1 MVRRNS
7 TVQHGQKE
15 SAIGWLVGVLLLG
28 AVAAGCSDE
37 STQAEPAAKESPTQS
52 PQPPSAPKGSAGSQ
66 SSPEAV
72 VRNWTTALVTNQLK
86 QACMSMAVAPDKHS
100 APNPATSEA
109 CGSGGRAANMLRR
122 LQPSFTP
129 ANLGTSPQV
138 KVADVKSSGGTVT
151 VSGDQITV
159 DGQTLTAIVLS
170 NSTGLKK
177 DDIQLGV
184 NAGNISGKW
193 YVTDIA
199 LSIH

>member
-7 TVQHGQKE
+7 TVPRGRKE
-15 SAIGWLVGVLLLG
+15 SNIGWLVGVLLLG
-28 AVAAGCSDE
+28 VAAAGCSGE
-37 STQAEPAAKESPTQS
+37 STQAEPVASESPTQS
-52 PQPPSAPKGSAGSQ
+52 PQSSSAPQGSAGSQ

-72 VRNWTTALVTNQLK
+72 VRGWTTALVTNQLK
-86 QACMSMAVAPDKHS
+86 QACMSMAVAPDKNS
-100 APNPATSEA
+100 APSPATSEA

-129 ANLGTSPQV
+129 ANSGTSPQV
-138 KVADVKSSGGTVT
+138 KVADVTPSGGTVT

-177 DDIQLGV
+177 ENIGLGV
-184 NAGNISGKW
+184 KAGNISGKW
-193 YVTDIA
+193 YVTDIK
-199 LSIH
+199 LSIR